1 MRPLTKSIM
10 EYAGGLPEEAVIH
23 AKALLHLGNRA
34 AVDQALS
41 RLVKREQLSRIS
53 RGFYVRLLDSRFGK
67 YSASSHLVVENLAHA
82 VGESVLPNP
91 AVTANIL
98 GLTTQNPTRDIYI
111 TSGRS
116 RWLTFGRLRVEMRH
130 APRWQFS
137 VDNQMSGQVLRA
149 VNWEGP
155 RRAADALRKLKSEL
169 SPSDLHEMMTACPR
183 LPTWLA
189 KEVSKFVA
197 ND

>member
-1 MRPLTKSIM
+1 MKPLTEAII
-10 EYAGGLPEEAVIH
+10 EYAEGLPEEAVIH
-23 AKALLHLGNRA
+23 SKALSHLGNRL
-34 AVDQALS
+34 AVSQALS

-67 YSASSHLVVENLAHA
+67 YSASSHLVVESLAHA

-98 GLTTQNPTRDIYI
+98 GLTTQNPIRDIYL

-116 RWLTFGRLRVEMRH
+116 RWLRFGLLQVEMRH
-130 APRWQFS
+130 APLWQFN
-137 VDNQMSGQVLRA
+137 VGNRMSGKVLRA

-155 RRAADALRKLKSEL
+155 RRAADALRKLKGEL
-169 SPSDLHEMMTACPR
+169 SSSDLHEMMDACPQ
-183 LPTWLA
+183 LPPWLA
-189 KEVSKFVA
+189 KKVSEFVVSG
-197 ND
+197 